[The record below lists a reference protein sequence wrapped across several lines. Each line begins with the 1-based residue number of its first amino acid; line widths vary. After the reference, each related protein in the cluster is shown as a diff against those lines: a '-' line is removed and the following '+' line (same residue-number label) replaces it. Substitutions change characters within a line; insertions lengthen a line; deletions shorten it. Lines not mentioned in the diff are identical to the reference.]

1 MYDNYRKANEAADNC
16 NSSLFIEYSPDVH
29 NSEVNVSM
37 DPPQIYHKTCRIQV
51 SHSSTPCVTRGWQ
64 HTPNHQ
70 SRRPAVNGSPSKHCV
85 LCFNTTLLPRCD
97 QAWELHWPLRPT
109 SKSEL
114 TQCIQ
119 RQNSQSEDFTLS
131 LFVDELW

>member
-1 MYDNYRKANEAADNC
+1 MYGKLYILRNTLIRTFYLLHTSHGTRTQSPARIHNV
-16 NSSLFIEYSPDVH
+16 EY

-37 DPPQIYHKTCRIQV
+37 EPPQIDHKTCRIQV
-51 SHSSTPCVTRGWQ
+51 SHSSTPWVTRGWQ

-97 QAWELHWPLRPT
+97 QAWELHCPLRPS
-109 SKSEL
+109 SKSV
-114 TQCIQ
+114 I
-119 RQNSQSEDFTLS
+119 S
-131 LFVDELW
+131 LHSPAKEPK